1 MYFSSQ
7 VCTDETQSK
16 RLLKLGINPETAD
29 CYIRPNENGKYS
41 SWIGKPSLPDDI
53 PAWSLHRLMELCPL
67 LMDPPRFVTIS
78 QHRTCYTFFKDG
90 TDISFGGKGT
100 YDNLIDCIKWLIDEN
115 HFDNK
120 YLNE

>member
-7 VCTDETQSK
+7 VCTDESQSK
-16 RLLKLGINPETAD
+16 RLLKLGLKPETAD
-29 CYIRPNENGKYS
+29 CYIRPNENGIYS

-67 LMDPPRFVTIS
+67 LMNPPRYLSVTP
-78 QHRTCYTFFKDG
+78 HRTSYNLFYD
-90 TDISFGGKGT
+90 DVYISFGGKST

-115 HFDNK
+115 HFNNK
-120 YLNE
+120 YLIE

>member
-7 VCTDETQSK
+7 VCTDESQSK
-16 RLLKLGINPETAD
+16 RLLNLGISSETAD

-41 SWIGKPSLPDDI
+41 SWVGKPSLPDDI

-67 LMDPPRFVTIS
+67 LVNPPRYLSVTP
-78 QHRTCYTFFKDG
+78 HRTSYNLFYD
-90 TDISFGGKGT
+90 DVYISFGGKLT

-115 HFDNK
+115 HFNNK